1 MTINWLGTTAIAL
14 VIGTSAVVAQSQPDL
29 PQKREE
35 SPRAQAP
42 SLPSKE
48 SDRPAAGERQPTD
61 RLKDRAAQPEPKAG
75 AKEPQHG
82 EAPSPLER
90 KQAQEPT
97 PPRDTKQL
105 LKQSQEKQG
114 QERQGQERQG
124 QEKKSQ
130 QKQSQEKQ
138 SQEKQSEEMRREELP
153 GRGERAPAGPAQQ
166 RENQSGRDTE
176 RPAEPKQQL
185 GRDRQPKQDNQARE
199 AEPPAGSK
207 QQQGQRQRARE
218 RSDQARERNEQGRER
233 NDQARE
239 RNDQGR
245 ERNDQ
250 AAQPSTVPPTQQGAR
265 PGDTGQNRQQGQSA
279 GQAADQTTRRG
290 TTFAAT
296 VNDEQRTQIVE
307 RLRRDR
313 TVSNQN
319 INIQVNIGERLPP
332 RVRARPL
339 PPDIVRIAPQYR
351 GYQYTVV
358 EDEVV
363 IVHPRTHEV
372 VDVIREPGST
382 VETTSRGGRERLV
395 FTREQ
400 RETLKQAARRMTTAP
415 VSGSP
420 SAPMSDSSC
429 LTLQPVPEELVR
441 TNPDLG
447 SYRYLAIGDQVVLV
461 DPREQKIVEV
471 ID

>member
-1 MTINWLGTTAIAL
+1 MTTKWLGTTAIAL
-14 VIGTSAVVAQSQPDL
+14 VIGSGAVIAQSQPDL

-35 SPRAQAP
+35 NPRAQTP

-48 SDRPAAGERQPTD
+48 ADRPAAGEHQPAD
-61 RLKDRAAQPEPKAG
+61 RLKNRAAQPEPKAG
-75 AKEPQHG
+75 AKEPQRG
-82 EAPSPLER
+82 EGPSPLER

-97 PPRDTKQL
+97 PPRDTKQP

-114 QERQGQERQG
+114 QERQR
-124 QEKKSQ
+124 Q
-130 QKQSQEKQ
+130 QKQNQEKQ
-138 SQEKQSEEMRREELP
+138 SQAMRKEEQP
-153 GRGERAPAGPAQQ
+153 GRGERAPAGSAQ
-166 RENQSGRDTE
+166 RENQPSARDAE

-185 GRDRQPKQDNQARE
+185 GRDRQPKQDTQKQDNQARD
-199 AEPPAGSK
+199 AKQPADSK
-207 QQQGQRQRARE
+207 QQQGQREPGRNRP
-218 RSDQARERNEQGRER
+218 DQARERN
-233 NDQARE
+233 
-239 RNDQGR
+239 
-245 ERNDQ
+245 Q
-250 AAQPSTVPPTQQGAR
+250 AAEPSAVPPTQQGTR
-265 PGDTGQNRQQGQSA
+265 PDDTSQNRQQGQSS
-279 GQAADQTTRRG
+279 GQAPDQTARRG
-290 TTFAAT
+290 TTSSAT
-296 VNDEQRTQIVE
+296 INDQQRTQIVE

-313 TVSNQN
+313 SVLNQN
-319 INIQVNIGERLPP
+319 INIQVNIGQRLPP

-339 PPDIVRIAPQYR
+339 PPDIVEIAPQYR

-372 VDVIREPGST
+372 VDVIREPGSA
-382 VETTSRGGRERLV
+382 VETTSHVRRERVV

-420 SAPMSDSSC
+420 SASMPDSSC
-429 LTLQPVPEELVR
+429 LALQPVPEELVR
-441 TNPDLG
+441 ASPELS

>member
-1 MTINWLGTTAIAL
+1 MTIKWLGTTAIAL
-14 VIGTSAVVAQSQPDL
+14 VIGSGAVIAQSQSEL

-48 SDRPAAGERQPTD
+48 ADRPAAGEHQPAD
-61 RLKDRAAQPEPKAG
+61 RLKNRAAQPEPKAG
-75 AKEPQHG
+75 AKEPQRG
-82 EAPSPLER
+82 EAPSSPER

-97 PPRDTKQL
+97 PPRDTKQP

-114 QERQGQERQG
+114 QERQGQVRQ
-124 QEKKSQ
+124 SQ
-130 QKQSQEKQ
+130 PKQIQEKQ
-138 SQEKQSEEMRREELP
+138 SQEMRRDEPP
-153 GRGERAPAGPAQQ
+153 GRGERAPAGSAQ
-166 RENQSGRDTE
+166 RENQQSGRDAE

-185 GRDRQPKQDNQARE
+185 GRDRQPRQDTQKQDNQARD
-199 AEPPAGSK
+199 AKQPADSK
-207 QQQGQRQRARE
+207 QQQGRRQRE
-218 RSDQARERNEQGRER
+218 H
-233 NDQARE
+233 
-239 RNDQGR
+239 NDQGR
-245 ERNDQ
+245 DRNDQ
-250 AAQPSTVPPTQQGAR
+250 VAQPSTIPPAQQGVR
-265 PGDTGQNRQQGQSA
+265 PGDTDQKQGQSS
-279 GQAADQTTRRG
+279 GQAPDQTARRG
-290 TTFAAT
+290 TTSSAT
-296 VNDEQRTQIVE
+296 INDQQRTQIVE

-313 TVSNQN
+313 AASNQN
-319 INIQVNIGERLPP
+319 INIQMNIGRRLPP

-372 VDVIREPGST
+372 VDVIREPGSA
-382 VETTSRGGRERLV
+382 VETTSHVRRERVV

-420 SAPMSDSSC
+420 SASMPDSGC
-429 LTLQPVPEELVR
+429 LALQPVPEELVR
-441 TNPDLG
+441 ANPELS

-461 DPREQKIVEV
+461 DPRERKIVEV

>member
-1 MTINWLGTTAIAL
+1 MTKWLGTTAIAL
-14 VIGTSAVVAQSQPDL
+14 VIGTGAVIAQAQPDL

-35 SPRAQAP
+35 SPRVQPP

-48 SDRPAAGERQPTD
+48 ADHPAAGEHQPTD
-61 RLKDRAAQPEPKAG
+61 RLQNRAARPEPKAP
-75 AKEPQHG
+75 AKQPQRG
-82 EAPSPLER
+82 ERPSPLER
-90 KQAQEPT
+90 KQAQEPSREPT
-97 PPRDTKQL
+97 PPRDAKQL

-114 QERQGQERQG
+114 QERQGQEKQ
-124 QEKKSQ
+124 SP
-130 QKQSQEKQ
+130 QKQNQEKQ
-138 SQEKQSEEMRREELP
+138 SLEMRREEPP
-153 GRGERAPAGPAQQ
+153 GRGERAPAGSAQQ
-166 RENQSGRDTE
+166 HESQPTGREAE

-185 GRDRQPKQDNQARE
+185 GRDRQPKQDTQKRDNQARD
-199 AEPPAGSK
+199 AKQPADSK
-207 QQQGQRQRARE
+207 QQQGQRQPA
-218 RSDQARERNEQGRER
+218 GER

-239 RNDQGR
+239 RD
-245 ERNDQ
+245 DQ
-250 AAQPSTVPPTQQGAR
+250 AVQPSAAPPTQQGAR
-265 PGDTGQNRQQGQSA
+265 PGDASQNRQQGQSS
-279 GQAADQTTRRG
+279 GQTTDQTTRRG

-296 VNDEQRTQIVE
+296 VNDQQRTQIVE

-313 TVSNQN
+313 SVSNQN
-319 INIQVNIGERLPP
+319 INIQVNIGQRLPP

-339 PPDIVRIAPQYR
+339 PPDIVGIAPQYR
-351 GYQYTVV
+351 GYQYTVI

-372 VDVIREPGST
+372 VDVIREPSST
-382 VETTSRGGRERLV
+382 IETTSRVGRERFV

-420 SAPMSDSSC
+420 SAPMPDSSC

-441 TNPDLG
+441 TNPELG